1 MTIVPSELPSA
12 REITALIAK
21 QKISPVEAVMA
32 AIQRIEARNP
42 SINAV
47 IFCDFDGALSQ
58 AHALE
63 QRIMRGEKIGPL
75 AGLPTLMKDM
85 FDFRAGWPTTFGG
98 IPALRNFVP
107 NFTSIYPKNVE
118 RDGGIVLGKT
128 NGAVMGSRVTTD
140 NPLFGPTA
148 NPFDTTRN
156 SGGSSGGSGAAVAD
170 GLVSV
175 AGASDGG
182 GSARVP
188 ASWCGVAGFHPS
200 FGRVP
205 VVGRPNG
212 FFGISPF
219 LYQGLIARTVD
230 DLALVMNTLAG
241 HDPLDPFSSG
251 TQIDYLSALEMSI
264 KGKRIAFTSNF
275 GCFPVEQKVA
285 NCVAEAMATFELV
298 GARVDPIDFRLPL
311 SHTEVVNLW
320 YRLISAGNR
329 ETFEGLK
336 AKGLDLIKDHRDEL
350 PDHLVY
356 WIDFVSRMTLSEL
369 QQDQVMRTQIF
380 DAFAAVFETFD
391 LIVSPTTAILPV
403 KNLRNGQTTGPRI
416 VNGVEID
423 PHVGWSMTS
432 MTNMIGHP
440 ASSVPA
446 GLVDG
451 LPVGLQIIGRRYG
464 DIDVM
469 SASAEFERARPWK
482 AIYDIPAKRQLS

>member
-1 MTIVPSELPSA
+1 MTTTTSELLSA
-12 REITALIAK
+12 REITALIAERK
-21 QKISPVEAVMA
+21 MSPIEAVTA
-32 AIQRIEARNP
+32 AIERIEARNP

-47 IFCDFDGALSQ
+47 VFSDFDGALSR
-58 AHALE
+58 ARSLE
-63 QRIMRGEKIGPL
+63 RRILQGEKVGPL

-98 IPALRNFVP
+98 IPALRNFIP
-107 NFTSIYPKNVE
+107 NFTSVYPKNVE

-128 NGAVMGSRVTTD
+128 NSAVMGSRVTTD

-170 GLVSV
+170 GLVSI

-205 VVGRPNG
+205 MVGRPNA
-212 FFGISPF
+212 FFGVSPF
-219 LYQGLIARTVD
+219 LYQGLIARTVG

-241 HDPLDPFSSG
+241 YDSLDPFGSD
-251 TQIDYLSALEMSI
+251 TQINYLSALELPV
-264 KGKRIAFTSNF
+264 KGKRIAFTSDF
-275 GCFPVEQKVA
+275 GCFPVDHKVA
-285 NCVAEAMATFELV
+285 NCVAAAVATFELM
-298 GARVDPIDFRLPL
+298 GARVEPIDFRLPY
-311 SHTEVVNLW
+311 SHIEVVNLW
-320 YRLISAGNR
+320 YRLISAGNC
-329 ETFEGLK
+329 ETFRGLK
-336 AKGLDLIKDHRDEL
+336 AEGFDLIKDHRDEL
-350 PDHLVY
+350 PHHLVH
-356 WIDFVSRMTLSEL
+356 WIELVSRMTLPEL

-380 DAFAAVFETFD
+380 DAFAAVFENFD
-391 LIVSPTTAILPV
+391 LIVSPTTAVLPV
-403 KNLRNGQTTGPRI
+403 KNLGNGKTTGPRS
-416 VNGVEID
+416 VNGIEVD

-482 AIYDIPAKRQLS
+482 ASYDVPAKRQLM